1 MLRLATHLKCK
12 LDFRFIC
19 GRLHC
24 FIFLFCISLLH
35 SWQFLTFTIYTFV
48 CGNTL
53 QGVSSFGG
61 RSSQKSLGAPS
72 YLSWPLSRPE
82 KKHQNFVYRQKTFK
96 GAILAEAGKQG
107 WDFGRF
113 IKTLYFFN
121 GPPSPAKVGLSF
133 PFPASGI

>member
-1 MLRLATHLKCK
+1 MLRLAIHLKCK

-24 FIFLFCISLLH
+24 FIFLFYISFSILAISNFYHLYVV
-35 SWQFLTFTIYTFV
+35 S
-48 CGNTL
+48 GNTL
-53 QGVSSFGG
+53 QGVSSLGG

-72 YLSWPLSRPE
+72 HLSWPLSGPN
-82 KKHQNFVYRQKTFK
+82 KKSQNFVYRRKTFK
-96 GAILAEAGKQG
+96 GPILAEAGKQG

-133 PFPASGI
+133 PFLASGI